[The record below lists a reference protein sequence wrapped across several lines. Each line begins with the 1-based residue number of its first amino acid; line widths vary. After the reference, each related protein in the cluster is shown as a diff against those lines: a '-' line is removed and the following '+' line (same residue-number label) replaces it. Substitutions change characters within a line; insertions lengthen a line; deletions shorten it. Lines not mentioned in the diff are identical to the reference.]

1 MVLHIPLLIYHSGS
15 RRRERRIGHG
25 TEPALYIFDLL
36 SYLVIADYLLCVSAI
51 PAETIEST
59 LNFNALGWYVWKT
72 PNNGFF
78 EPGLRLSALFPP
90 PVRERSGIILNASE
104 AFGT

>member
-1 MVLHIPLLIYHSGS
+1 MRCCRG
-15 RRRERRIGHG
+15 
-25 TEPALYIFDLL
+25 
-36 SYLVIADYLLCVSAI
+36 LVVVVAV
-51 PAETIEST
+51 EGGVVTTIEST

-78 EPGLRLSALFPP
+78 EPGLRLSALPP
-90 PVRERSGIILNASE
+90 PPIRERSGIILDASE